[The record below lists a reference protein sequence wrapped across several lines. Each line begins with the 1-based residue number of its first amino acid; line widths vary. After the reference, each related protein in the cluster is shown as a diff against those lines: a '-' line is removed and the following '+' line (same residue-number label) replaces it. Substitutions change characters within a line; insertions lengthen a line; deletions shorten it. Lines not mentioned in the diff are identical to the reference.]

1 MNKRSLLALTTAGL
15 MAAMPAMAQVAA
27 TAATDLNLRAGPGGD
42 QQVVSVIPSGG
53 EVTVDGCL
61 DAANWCQVTFEGT
74 QGWAYGDY
82 LTASAAADAAAEA
95 PAEPVV
101 IYANREQ
108 LQVPVITVDSVET
121 TASDGADPGA
131 GAGAVAGAVAAATL
145 VGGPAA
151 LIAGAALGAAAG
163 GALTPESPEVTYVVA
178 NPGETLTMGGEVVVG
193 AGIPEEV
200 ELRPIPDSDQYSY
213 LNVNGQPVIV
223 DNSNRQIVYIV
234 R

>member
-1 MNKRSLLALTTAGL
+1 MTKRSLLALTTAGL
-15 MAAMPAMAQVAA
+15 MTALPAMAQVAA
-27 TAATDLNLRAGPGGD
+27 TTATDLNLRSGPGGD
-42 QQVVSVIPSGG
+42 QQIVGVIPSGG

-61 DAANWCQVTFEGT
+61 DAANWCQVTYDGT

-82 LTASAAADAAAEA
+82 LTAAPADATQA

-101 IYANREQ
+101 IYANRQQ
-108 LQVPVITVDSVET
+108 LQVPVVTVDNVET
-121 TASDGADPGA
+121 TSAETADAGA

-151 LIAGAALGAAAG
+151 LIAGAALGAVAG
-163 GALTPESPEVTYVVA
+163 DALTPESPEVTYVVA
-178 NPGETLTMGGEVVVG
+178 NPAPAMTMGGEVIVG
-193 AGIPEEV
+193 AGIPEGV
-200 ELRPIPDSDQYSY
+200 ELRPIPDSDRYAY

-223 DNSNRQIVYIV
+223 DSSNRQIVYIV